1 MYPHE
6 RSLVKELANQSFAL
20 LGINSD
26 KINSDADKD
35 KLKQVL
41 QKEAIT
47 WRSWIDGSTNGPIA
61 TSWNVEGWPTIYV
74 LDHKGVIRFKDV
86 RGPRLEQAIVVL
98 LNEQKREAIAAARE
112 AKRAQSAPTKAA
124 VRTEDS
130 PKPDR
135 VPDEK
140 DKQDEQAFNRLRM
153 AKTLVN
159 DGKFDKARERLQD
172 LLKKFPKS
180 PAAEEAKE
188 LLKKLK

>member
-26 KINSDADKD
+26 KLNSDADKD

-124 VRTEDS
+124 ARTEDS
-130 PKPDR
+130 SKPDR

-153 AKTLVN
+153 AKSLVN
-159 DGKFDKARERLQD
+159 DGKIDKARERLQD
-172 LLKKFPKS
+172 LVKKFPKS
-180 PAAEEAKE
+180 PATEEAKE